1 MGKIYIEDV
10 VRLARAE
17 LGYREKA
24 TNSQLD
30 DKETNAGSGNFTKYG
45 RDLAAAGF
53 FNGSKNG
60 FDWCTQ
66 YVPWLGY
73 QASGRDAEH
82 TKEVFC
88 HSGPY
93 AASCTWSVRYY
104 KEAGRWSD
112 TPHVGDQVF
121 FGTYEDVRHTGLVVA
136 VEGDTFYTSEGNS
149 GNMVR
154 ELSYKETDPNLVG
167 FGRPRY
173 DGEKAPEEDQEP
185 ASEAEKAGAGDSR
198 RELEAAVRAVQEA
211 DRAACMT
218 NDAGDWSRE
227 AREWAIKLG
236 LVKGVGR
243 DKDGMPIYAWQL
255 PLTLERFIVVLYRYD
270 KYTNGGV

>member
-24 TNSQLD
+24 SNSQLD
-30 DKETNAGSGNFTKYG
+30 DKAANAGSGNFTKYG

-73 QASGRDAEH
+73 QASGRDAAH
-82 TKEVFC
+82 TKEVYC

-112 TPHVGDQVF
+112 TPHAGDQVF
-121 FGTYEDVRHTGLVVA
+121 FGTYEDVRHTGLVLA
-136 VEGDTFYTSEGNS
+136 VDGDTFYTSEGNS
-149 GNMVR
+149 ADMVR
-154 ELSYKETDPNLVG
+154 ERTYKVNDPNLVG

-173 DGEKAPEEDQEP
+173 DGDKAPEEDQEP
-185 ASEAEKAGAGDSR
+185 ASEAERPEAGEYSSP
-198 RELEAAVRAVQEA
+198 ELEAAVRAVQEA
-211 DRAACMT
+211 DRAACMN

-227 AREWAIKLG
+227 AREWAVRLG
-236 LVKGVGR
+236 IVRGVG
-243 DKDGMPIYAWQL
+243 KGEDGEPVYAWQL
-255 PLTLERFIVVLYRYD
+255 PLTLERLVTVLHRLF
-270 KYTNGGV
+270 GGQ